1 MPSFADTS
9 GQPIRVGARLGAGG
23 EGSVHEVDG
32 RPDTVA
38 KIYHKPLTPERAQ
51 KIVAMASLSSPE
63 LRRATAWPSGIIMAD
78 GHTPHGL
85 LMPRVT
91 GCKDIHKLYSPKS
104 RKTEFPA
111 ADFRFLLR
119 VAANVARAFGV
130 VHQNHCVIGDVNHG
144 SITVAQNATVKLI
157 DCDSFQVAINGRSYL
172 CEVGVPTFTPPELQ
186 GRPFHGIVR
195 TTNHD
200 NFGLA
205 VLIFHLLFM
214 GRHPFAGRYLGRG
227 DMPIETAIEQFRFA
241 YGADRK
247 LTQMEPPPH
256 VPALAGMSPG
266 IATLFERAFSRQA
279 TNGHA
284 RPSPG
289 DWIVALDAAGKQLVR
304 CKREPNHFYVSA
316 SPSCPWCQV
325 EGATG
330 VVLFNIA
337 ILPTIDADRFDIV
350 TVWRAI
356 QTIQLTSARLPT
368 EADLG
373 PRQPTREAIQA
384 GRAKRNRA
392 LGLKVL
398 LPALVLGG
406 LVAFIAAPALWWVW
420 LLCACGVYAIVESL
434 PKPQTA
440 FASAVLTAERNYK
453 KACNGYT
460 SFHRSSLGAS
470 GEFSKK

>member
-1 MPSFADTS
+1 MTSFADTS

-32 RPDTVA
+32 RTDVVA

-51 KIVAMASLSSPE
+51 KIVAMASLSTPA
-63 LRRATAWPSGIIMAD
+63 LQRATAWPSGIIMAD

-85 LMPRVT
+85 LMPRVA

-104 RKTEFPA
+104 RKSEFPT
-111 ADFRFLLR
+111 ADFRFLLT
-119 VAANVARAFGV
+119 VAANVARAFAV
-130 VHQNHCVIGDVNHG
+130 VHQNQCVIGDVNHG
-144 SITVAQNATVKLI
+144 SITVAQNATVRLI
-157 DCDSFQVAINGRSYL
+157 DCDSFQVAINGQNYL

-186 GRPFHGIVR
+186 GRPFYGIVR

-214 GRHPFAGRYLGRG
+214 GRHPFAGRYLGHG
-227 DMPIETAIEQFRFA
+227 DMPIETAIQQFRFA

-256 VPALAGMSPG
+256 VPALASMSPP
-266 IATLFERAFSRQA
+266 IATLFERAFSRQT

-284 RPSPG
+284 RPSPA
-289 DWIVALDAAGKQLVR
+289 DWIVALDAAGKQLAR
-304 CKREPNHFYVSA
+304 CKREPNHFYISA

-337 ILPTIDADRFDIV
+337 ILPTTDADRFDIV

-356 QTIQLTSARLPT
+356 QSIQLTSARLPT

-384 GRAKRNRA
+384 GIAKRNRA
-392 LGLKVL
+392 LGLKV
-398 LPALVLGG
+398 PALALGG
-406 LVAFIAAPALWWVW
+406 LVAVLAAP
-420 LLCACGVYAIVESL
+420 
-434 PKPQTA
+434 
-440 FASAVLTAERNYK
+440 
-453 KACNGYT
+453 
-460 SFHRSSLGAS
+460 
-470 GEFSKK
+470 